1 MAVEGL
7 AYRFTRQENGIS
19 SFLGPIGRDE
29 TFFPVSVWLRFPH
42 RGLTHLQGRE
52 TMIPR
57 YATPEMSAIWSDD
70 NKFRLWQEV
79 ETVVCEVRAD
89 RGEIPA
95 DAAREIRDK
104 GSFDT
109 ERVLEIEN
117 TVQHDVIA
125 FLTNMAEYI
134 GPASRFVHQ
143 GMTSSDLLDTAF
155 ALQIREAGGV
165 LRAALIAL
173 LDATEATAR
182 KHQNTVMIGR
192 SHGIHAEPTTFGLKL
207 MVYWSALRR
216 GLIRLDAAQQE
227 IGYGQISGAVG
238 TIAHLDPA
246 VEAETMERLGLRVA
260 EASTQI
266 LQRDRHAAW
275 LAAVALIGATIEQ
288 MAVEIRNLQRTDV
301 HEVEEPFGKGQKGS
315 SAMPHKKN
323 PIVSEK
329 LTGMARL
336 LRSYSHTALE
346 NVALWHERDISH
358 SSVERIIFP
367 DACHTLHHMLKKM
380 EWLMA
385 GLVVYPQNMQRNL
398 EKVRGMYY
406 SQSVLLALTEKGV
419 TREDAYARVQHCA
432 MRVWDEDLPLREA
445 LAQDADITAQ
455 LDEAELDRCFDLKY
469 QLRNVP
475 VIFERTLALKDW

>member
-1 MAVEGL
+1 M
-7 AYRFTRQENGIS
+7 IS
-19 SFLGPIGRDE
+19 
-29 TFFPVSVWLRFPH
+29 
-42 RGLTHLQGRE
+42 
-52 TMIPR
+52 R
-57 YATPEMSAIWSDD
+57 YASPEMTAIWSDE
-70 NKFRLWQEV
+70 NRFRIWREV

-89 RGEIPA
+89 RGEIPKE
-95 DAAREIRDK
+95 AAEEIRAK
-104 GSFDT
+104 GDFDT
-109 ERVLEIEN
+109 GRVLEIEN
-117 TVQHDVIA
+117 TIQHDVIA

-155 ALQIREAGGV
+155 ALQITEAGEV
-165 LRAALIAL
+165 LRASLVKL
-173 LDATEATAR
+173 LDTVEAKALE
-182 KHQNTVMIGR
+182 HQDTVMIGR

-216 GLIRLDAAQQE
+216 GLVRLDAAQEE

-246 VEAETMERLGLRVA
+246 VETETMKRLGLKAA
-260 EASTQI
+260 EASTQVV
-266 LQRDRHAAW
+266 QRDRHAAW
-275 LAAVALIGATIEQ
+275 LAAVALVGATIEQ

-301 HEVEEPFGKGQKGS
+301 HEVEESFGKGQKGS

-336 LRSYSHTALE
+336 LRGYAHTAME

-367 DACHTLHHMLKKM
+367 DASHTLHHMLIKM
-380 EWLMA
+380 EWLIR
-385 GLVVYPQNMQRNL
+385 GLVVYPANMKRNM
-398 EKVRGMYY
+398 EKVRGMYF
-406 SQSVLLALTEKGV
+406 SQPVLLALTEAGV
-419 TREDAYARVQHCA
+419 SREEAYSQVQRCA
-432 MRVWDEDLPLREA
+432 MRVWDEDVPLRQA
-445 LAQDADITAQ
+445 LGEDSDITDR
-455 LDEAELDRCFDLKY
+455 LDETTLDRCFDLDH

-475 VIFERTLALKDW
+475 VIFKRTLALKNW